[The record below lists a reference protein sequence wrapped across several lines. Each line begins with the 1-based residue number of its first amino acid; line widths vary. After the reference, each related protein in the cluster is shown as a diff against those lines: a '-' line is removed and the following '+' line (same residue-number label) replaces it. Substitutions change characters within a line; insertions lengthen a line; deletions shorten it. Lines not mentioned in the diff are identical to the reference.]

1 MTSSSVSPFD
11 SIVLMSFGG
20 PNKAEEVVPF
30 LKNVTAGRGIPEERL
45 EEVGEHYF
53 AFGGK
58 SPINEQNIA
67 LLEALRKEVSARGID
82 APVVWGNRN
91 WDPYLDDVLRERAQ
105 AGDSRFIA
113 VTTSAYSS
121 YSSDRQYREDFAKA
135 SQKLAGEGINV
146 EIDKIRQYY
155 NHPGFADT
163 QVKIVREALA
173 EFAQK
178 TGGLDPQK
186 HRVLYVTHSIP
197 DAMQAASEKCTI
209 GYEAQHRQLM
219 DYVAAQLGDEQPL
232 EQELVFCS
240 ESGPAHIPWSQP
252 DINDRMDEL
261 AEEGVTGVVVVP
273 FGFVSDHMEVVY
285 DLDTEAKETADKHGF
300 AFVRA
305 ATVGTD
311 PVFVSGLV
319 DLILERAAQVRGEE
333 VSAPA
338 VTEEG
343 ALIDG
348 SGAGSVECCRGR
360 EDRPTMP
367 NWAD

>member
-1 MTSSSVSPFD
+1 MTTPSVSPFD

-20 PNKAEEVVPF
+20 PNKPDEVVPF

-45 EEVGEHYF
+45 EEVGEHYY

-58 SPINEQNIA
+58 SPINEQNLA
-67 LLEALRKEVSARGID
+67 LLEALRAEVKARGID

-91 WDPYLDDVLRERAQ
+91 WEPYLTDVLRERAE

-121 YSSDRQYREDFAKA
+121 YSSDRQYREDFARSA
-135 SQKLAGEGINV
+135 AALEEEGTSV

-155 NHPGFADT
+155 NHPGFANT
-163 QVKIVREALA
+163 QVKIVRQALA
-173 EFAQK
+173 EFGEAA
-178 TGGLDPQK
+178 GGLDPEK

-197 DAMQAASEKCTI
+197 DTMQAASEVRTI

-219 DYVAAQLGDEQPL
+219 DYIASELGSELTLP
-232 EQELVFCS
+232 QELVFCS

-261 AEEGVTGVVVVP
+261 AEDGVTGVIVVP
-273 FGFVSDHMEVVY
+273 IGFVSDHMEVVY
-285 DLDTEAKETADKHGF
+285 DLDTEAKETAEKHGF
-300 AFVRA
+300 DFVRA

-311 PVFVSGLV
+311 PEFVAGLV
-319 DLILERAAQVRGEE
+319 DLILERAAQVRGESPE
-333 VSAPA
+333 TPA
-338 VTEEG
+338 ATPEG
-343 ALIDG
+343 PLICG
-348 SGAGSVECCRGR
+348 SGACAVDCCRGKA
-360 EDRPTMP
+360 DKPTMP
-367 NWAD
+367 NWNA